1 MWLSLEEVGEKLLIS
16 SKVDISRE
24 VLPEVLWLFVVDEE
38 AVAVSTKVVAT
49 TKEAGVVVCCFPVV
63 AVP

>member
-16 SKVDISRE
+16 SKVDISWE

-38 AVAVSTKVVAT
+38 AVAVPAKVVAT
-49 TKEAGVVVCCFPVV
+49 TKEAGMVVCGFPVV

>member
-16 SKVDISRE
+16 SKGDISRE
-24 VLPEVLWLFVVDEE
+24 LLPEGLWLFIVDEE
-38 AVAVSTKVVAT
+38 AVAVPTKVVAT
-49 TKEAGVVVCCFPVV
+49 TKEAGVVMCGFPVV